1 MSTSAWRPS
10 VMLWQLLRS
19 ALAAFLCRDSAS
31 TSAWW
36 QLASLP
42 VCRQSCADGSRFVV
56 SPASTAV
63 GCTSPSPI
71 SSHGIERCAVERQ
84 GWVLP
89 LNQRES
95 DWHQR

>member
-1 MSTSAWRPS
+1 
-10 VMLWQLLRS
+10 
-19 ALAAFLCRDSAS
+19 
-31 TSAWW
+31 
-36 QLASLP
+36 
-42 VCRQSCADGSRFVV
+42 VV